1 MELGSHRQVDYPE
14 PGRSEEGSGAGLSQ
28 SVGLPRAREIWR
40 GQWSWALTDRW
51 TTQSPGDLKRA
62 VELGS
67 HRQVDYPEPGRS
79 EEGSGA
85 GLSHQLDYPE
95 PGRSEE
101 GSGAGLSQTGGLPR
115 ARERS
120 EEGSGAGLSHQL
132 DYPEPGRSEE
142 GSGAG
147 LSQTGGLPRAR
158 EIWRGQWSWALTDRW
173 TTQSPG
179 EIWRGQW
186 SWALTS
192 VGLPRAREIWRGQWS
207 WALTDRWTTQSPG
220 DLKRAV
226 ELGSHRQVD
235 YPEPGRSEEGSGA
248 GLSQTGGLP
257 RAREIWRGQWSWALT
272 VCRTTQSPGDLK
284 RAVELGSHSL

>member
-1 MELGSHRQVDYPE
+1 MELGSHRQV
-14 PGRSEEGSGAGLSQ
+14 
-28 SVGLPRAREIWR
+28 
-40 GQWSWALTDRW
+40 
-51 TTQSPGDLKRA
+51 
-62 VELGS
+62 
-67 HRQVDYPEPGRS
+67 
-79 EEGSGA
+79 
-85 GLSHQLDYPE
+85 DYPE

-147 LSQTGGLPRAR
+147 LSQ
-158 EIWRGQWSWALTDRW
+158 
-173 TTQSPG
+173 
-179 EIWRGQW
+179 
-186 SWALTS
+186 S

-207 WALTDRWTTQSPG
+207 WALTVCRTTQSPGDLKRAVELGSHRQVDYPEPGRSEEGSGAGLSQTGGLPRARERSEEGSGAGLSHQLDYPEPGRSEEGSGAGLSQSVGLPRAREIWRGQWSWALTVCRTTQSPG